1 MNNFK
6 KKNNTIS
13 DNRDYSKRGPR
24 KFTKPENFKSK
35 EKFSQPN
42 SEISFQSGNK
52 PRKFNKP
59 FNNSN
64 KSFDKKV
71 EPKDFRNFRH
81 REKNQES
88 QTNKI
93 LRNEP
98 IRLNKV
104 LADAGV
110 ASRRKADELII
121 QGAVKV
127 NGQVVTTLG
136 TKVQPNDFIT
146 VNGNPIPVVDKK
158 VYFILNKPKDVIVST
173 EDEKNR
179 KTVMDLIKTSYRI
192 FPVGRLDRNTTGALL
207 LTNDGELAHRLLH
220 PSYQIPR
227 TYVALLDK
235 ELKQTDAEQIAKGVP
250 LEDGMTSPCEVVI
263 HPKNPRKVIITL
275 FEGRNHEVKRI
286 FMHLNYN
293 VKQLDRKVFA
303 GISVQRLQRGE
314 YRILS
319 KKEVNL
325 LKKMVNLDF

>member
-6 KKNNTIS
+6 KKNNPIS
-13 DNRDYSKRGPR
+13 DNRDYSKRDQ
-24 KFTKPENFKSK
+24 KKIFKSNSSK
-35 EKFSQPN
+35 TQDKFSKSNAEP
-42 SEISFQSGNK
+42 SFKTGSK

-59 FNNSN
+59 FNRFNEP
-64 KSFDKKV
+64 FHKKD
-71 EPKDFRNFRH
+71 EPKEHKIYRN

-88 QTNKI
+88 QTKKI
-93 LRNEP
+93 LSNQP

-110 ASRRKADELII
+110 ASRRKADELITS
-121 QGAVKV
+121 GAVKV
-127 NGQVVTTLG
+127 NGKVVTTLG
-136 TKVQPNDFIT
+136 VKVQPDDFIT
-146 VNGNPIPVVDKK
+146 VNGNPVPKNDKK

-173 EDEKNR
+173 EDEKGR

-192 FPVGRLDRNTTGALL
+192 FPVGRLDRNTTGALI

-235 ELKQTDAEQIAKGVP
+235 ELKQTDAELISKGVQ

-286 FMHLNYN
+286 FMHFNFN

-303 GISVQRLQRGE
+303 GISVQRLERGE